1 MSVWGAGMPDQ
12 ARETPA
18 IASETESIETKPELW
33 LDRYGDVLFRD
44 AMVRL
49 GDRAAASDAVQE
61 TFLAALRNVRDGRF
75 DGRVEFRAWLRAILR
90 NKAVDQIRR
99 RVRERPFDT
108 SDPEGIGETLLYR
121 WTGLPTT
128 TPENWA
134 FDLETAFEREE
145 FWGAFE
151 ACMSGLG
158 DLQRS
163 VFTMKVID
171 GVSTDEICNILGV
184 NANNMGVLL
193 HRGRQALKCCL
204 ENKWFVED

>member
-1 MSVWGAGMPDQ
+1 LPDQ
-12 ARETPA
+12 TKETPPNA
-18 IASETESIETKPELW
+18 ADTESIETKPELW
-33 LDRYGDVLFRD
+33 LDRYGDLLFRD

-61 TFLAALRNVRDGRF
+61 TLLGALRSVRDGRF
-75 DGRVEFRAWLRAILR
+75 DGRVEFRSWLRAILR

-108 SDPEGIGETLLYR
+108 SDPEGIGDTLLYKL
-121 WTGLPTT
+121 TGLPTT
-128 TPENWA
+128 SPEKWA

-145 FWGAFE
+145 FWEAFE
-151 ACMSGLG
+151 ACMSGLS
-158 DLQRS
+158 DVQRS

-171 GVSTDEICNILGV
+171 GVSTEKACKILGI

-193 HRGRQALKCCL
+193 HRSRQALKCCL
-204 ENKWFVED
+204 ENKWFVND